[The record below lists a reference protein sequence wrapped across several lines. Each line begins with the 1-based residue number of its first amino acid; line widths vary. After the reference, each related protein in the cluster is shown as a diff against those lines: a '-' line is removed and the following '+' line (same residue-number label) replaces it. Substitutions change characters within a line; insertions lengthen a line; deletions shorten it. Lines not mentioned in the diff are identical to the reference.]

1 MLVTDDDHPSLS
13 SSTVSTTPT
22 APQPTAAARDLS
34 HRDLT
39 LDFARVL
46 CVILVVI
53 THLLLV
59 GIGRNAAG
67 QITVARTLELQPWF
81 NGLSWGGQIMPLF
94 FVVGGFASL
103 TAWRSAVRRGGTA
116 TEYVRGRVIRL
127 ALPTLPLFI
136 FYVIVIGAAILAGVD
151 PSFLQGITTGAG
163 SPLWFIAAYVLV
175 QACVPIM
182 AGFHQRSPKLTLL
195 ILLAG
200 AIVVDV
206 IRYST
211 GVIEVGLTSLA
222 FVWLFIQQVGFWYA
236 DGWFSRRAWWQL
248 VLIAVLCY
256 VALVPLT
263 TIGTYSADMLSNLN
277 PPTIPLIVLAVAQ
290 ACVLRLL
297 QRPLAA
303 LMRTRGAQ
311 GFVYLAGT
319 RLMTIYLWHLPLII
333 ALSGLCLIVPGAL
346 PEPASAAWWWTR
358 IPFFLVVLIGL
369 YGISFL
375 VGRFERPRTFTTTP
389 SALAVGIAAALTF
402 IPAFAVLEWFLD
414 FDFAVLGA
422 VCMAASVLLL
432 GWRPWSTSQRSL
444 ERKTALLS

>member
-1 MLVTDDDHPSLS
+1 L
-13 SSTVSTTPT
+13 TVSATATPPQAT
-22 APQPTAAARDLS
+22 APAAASTNQS

-59 GIGRNAAG
+59 GIGRSTTG
-67 QITVARTLELQPWF
+67 QISVARTLELQSWF
-81 NGLSWGGQIMPLF
+81 NGVSWGGQIMPLF

-103 TAWRSAVRRGGTA
+103 TAWRGAVRKGGTA
-116 TEYVRGRVIRL
+116 AEYVRGRVIRL
-127 ALPTLPLFI
+127 ALPALPLFI

-151 PSFLQGITTGAG
+151 RAFLQGVTTGAG

-175 QACVPIM
+175 QAFVPTM
-182 AGFHQRSPKLTLL
+182 AGFHQRAPKLTLV
-195 ILLAG
+195 ILLAC
-200 AIVVDV
+200 AILVDV
-206 IRYST
+206 LRYST
-211 GVIEVGLTSLA
+211 GITEIGLINLA

-236 DGWFSRRAWWQL
+236 DGWFARRAWWQL
-248 VLIAVLCY
+248 VLIAVVCY
-256 VALVPLT
+256 LALVPLT
-263 TIGTYSADMLSNLN
+263 TIGPYSADMLSNLN

-297 QRPLAA
+297 KRPLSA

-333 ALSGLCLIVPGAL
+333 ALSGLCLIIPGAL
-346 PEPASAAWWWTR
+346 PAPASAVWWWTR
-358 IPFFLVVLIGL
+358 IPFFVILLAGL

-389 SALAVGIAAALTF
+389 SPLAVGVAALLAF
-402 IPAFAVLEWFLD
+402 IPTFAILEWFLD
-414 FDFAVLGA
+414 FNLAALGA
-422 VCMAASVLLL
+422 VFIAAAVLLL
-432 GWRPWSTSQRSL
+432 GWRPWPTAEQRRT
-444 ERKTALLS
+444 RKTAALS

>member
-1 MLVTDDDHPSLS
+1 
-13 SSTVSTTPT
+13 
-22 APQPTAAARDLS
+22 
-34 HRDLT
+34 
-39 LDFARVL
+39 
-46 CVILVVI
+46 
-53 THLLLV
+53 
-59 GIGRNAAG
+59 
-67 QITVARTLELQPWF
+67 
-81 NGLSWGGQIMPLF
+81 
-94 FVVGGFASL
+94 
-103 TAWRSAVRRGGTA
+103 
-116 TEYVRGRVIRL
+116 
-127 ALPTLPLFI
+127 
-136 FYVIVIGAAILAGVD
+136 
-151 PSFLQGITTGAG
+151 
-163 SPLWFIAAYVLV
+163 
-175 QACVPIM
+175 M
-182 AGFHQRSPKLTLL
+182 AGFHQRAPKLTLV

-200 AIVVDV
+200 AILVDV

-211 GVIEVGLTSLA
+211 GVIEVGLISLA

-248 VLIAVLCY
+248 VLIAVVCY

-263 TIGTYSADMLSNLN
+263 TTGTYSADMLSNLN

-303 LMRTRGAQ
+303 LMRTRGAR

-346 PEPASAAWWWTR
+346 PEPASATWWWTR

-414 FDFAVLGA
+414 FDLAVLGA

-432 GWRPWSTSQRSL
+432 GWRPWSTAQRSL
-444 ERKTALLS
+444 QLKTAPVS